1 MKLHESSDPALD
13 VAGLRIVQVVA
24 TTTGGTGAHVRM
36 LTEHL
41 VDAGAEL
48 VVIAPRQ
55 ADDQFRFGEIGAAF
69 EEVPIGSLPH
79 PRDAL
84 TMRRMRQLTRGADL
98 VHAHSLRA
106 GALAGLAVSRQV
118 PFVITRHN
126 LILAT
131 GASRR
136 VHELLER
143 YTAHR
148 ADVTMCVSADLVD
161 AVRAAGGED
170 VRRTFVT
177 APRLK
182 DPQRDR
188 DAVRADLGV
197 GDRPIVLAVGRLHD
211 QKDYP
216 MMIAAARRLADLD
229 PRPQFLIAGEGP
241 ARTQLEGI
249 IGDAPVRLL
258 GESDDIPSLLQAA
271 DVLVMTSVWEAGSLA
286 VQEGM
291 RAGLP
296 FVGTRVGAIPDLVAD
311 AGLLVRPHD
320 DRALASQIRRV
331 LEEPGLAKDLRDRAV
346 RRAAALPSDADV
358 VEQVLAAYSGAR
370 ESVRRSQRPQ
380 P

>member
-1 MKLHESSDPALD
+1 MRLHESSDPALD
-13 VAGLRIVQVVA
+13 IAGLRIVQVVA

-41 VDAGAEL
+41 VDAGA
-48 VVIAPRQ
+48 VVSVAAPQQ
-55 ADDQFRFGEIGAAF
+55 AEDQFRFTAIGARF
-69 EEVPIGSLPH
+69 VPVPIGSLPH
-79 PRDAL
+79 PRDARTL
-84 TMRRMRQLTRGADL
+84 RRLRQLTRGSDI

-106 GALAGLAVSRQV
+106 GALAGFAVPRPI
-118 PFVITRHN
+118 PFVMTRHN

-136 VHELLER
+136 IHEGLER
-143 YTAHR
+143 YTARRVH
-148 ADVTMCVSADLVD
+148 VTMCVSADLVD

-177 APRLK
+177 APRMK
-182 DPQRDR
+182 EPKRDR

-197 GDRPIVLAVGRLHD
+197 GERPIVLAVGRLHG

-216 MMIAAARRLADLD
+216 TMIAAARRLADLD

-241 ARTQLEGI
+241 ARAELEQLSAG
-249 IGDAPVRLL
+249 APVRLL

-286 VQEGM
+286 VQEGL

-320 DRALASQIRRV
+320 DRALASQIKRV
-331 LEEPGLAKDLRDRAV
+331 LHEPGLAKDLRERAL
-346 RRAAALPSDADV
+346 RRAAALPGDEDV
-358 VEQVLAAYSGAR
+358 VAQVLAAYSGAR
-370 ESVRRSQRPQ
+370 EAALRRARR
-380 P
+380 